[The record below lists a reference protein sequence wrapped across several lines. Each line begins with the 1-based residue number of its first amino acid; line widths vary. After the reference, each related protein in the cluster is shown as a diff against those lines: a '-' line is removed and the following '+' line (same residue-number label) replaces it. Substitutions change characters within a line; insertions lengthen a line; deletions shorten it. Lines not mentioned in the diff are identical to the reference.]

1 MARRL
6 LPCILA
12 LASIAL
18 MADPAVANPGDA
30 KWTTTY
36 DGPSAGIDTP
46 VGIAVDPTQY
56 RVYVVGT
63 TGDDA
68 AADIVTI
75 AYDLYT
81 GDKIWSRRYDGPAH
95 GGDLA
100 VAIAYDQYSGGVIVT
115 GASESV
121 AGTGRLDAV
130 TISYLLDGSRGWV
143 RRATSSTTDTPVG
156 LVVDG
161 GRAYVLLNG
170 VHGRL
175 VAYDYGGM
183 RLWAHPLTAGTL
195 TGLVG
200 LQNIGGYLMATGTIS
215 TDPSGTAMFTTAFNT
230 TGANV
235 WTKTFG
241 GPAHDAYA
249 SDAAVGGATILYVTG
264 SYSDGTTRKI
274 TTIAYEPHDGYRFW
288 RRSIA
293 PQAPTDIDTMPR
305 VAVSDNGALIAI
317 AATSSHLGVRTILTR
332 LYNGDG
338 STAWT
343 ARENAANE
351 SGEVSDVAIGS
362 DEIVY
367 VAGQGTISGGQ
378 EGAFTVAY
386 PSTGP
391 PSLFEA
397 AVPPVNL
404 DDAALCLATGPLTGE
419 VIVGSRV
426 GQDIR
431 VDTFKAY

>member
-1 MARRL
+1 ML
-6 LPCILA
+6 
-12 LASIAL
+12 
-18 MADPAVANPGDA
+18 AVALLAVAQPAFATPGDTR
-30 KWTTTY
+30 WTQTF
-36 DGPSAGIDTP
+36 DGPASDKDTP
-46 VGIAVDPTQY
+46 VGLVIDPNQY

-63 TGDDA
+63 TGSDA

-81 GDKIWSRRYDGPAH
+81 GDKIWARRYDGPAH

-100 VAIAYDQYSGGVIVT
+100 VAIAYDPYAGGVVVT

-130 TISYLLDGSRGWV
+130 TISYMLDGSRRWV
-143 RRATSSTTDTPVG
+143 RRASSLGTDAPVG

-161 GRAYVLLNG
+161 GSTYVLLSG
-170 VHGRL
+170 AHGRL
-175 VAYDYGGM
+175 VAYDAGGM

-200 LQNIGGYLMATGTIS
+200 LEHIGGYLMAVGTVS
-215 TDPSGTAMFTTAFNT
+215 TNPSGTAIFTTAFNS
-230 TGANV
+230 TGAGV

-249 SDAAVGGATILYVTG
+249 SDADVGGGTILYVTG
-264 SYSDGTTRKI
+264 SYNDGITRKI

-293 PQAPTDIDTMPR
+293 PQSPTGIDTLPH
-305 VAVSDNGALIAI
+305 VAVADDGSRIAV
-317 AATSSHLGVRTILTR
+317 AATSSNGGVRTYLTR

-338 STAWT
+338 SIAWT
-343 ARENAANE
+343 ARENGTSDA
-351 SGEVSDVAIGS
+351 GEVSDVAIGP
-362 DEIVY
+362 EGNVY
-367 VAGQGTISGGQ
+367 VAGQGTNAGGQ

-386 PSTGP
+386 PSSGP

-397 AVPPVNL
+397 SIPPVNL
-404 DDAALCLATGPLTGE
+404 DDVALCLEPSLFTGE

-426 GQDIR
+426 GDDIR
-431 VDTFKAY
+431 VDSYRAY